1 MTCHLATRD
10 GVTCET
16 PGRWLAKSG
25 DWRDVTCKKCPQRF
39 DQLAEG
45 EWEAAF
51 HRRRISVATEAA
63 EFLGAGF
70 VWSLVRDAEEPT
82 ASLIRD
88 ILAAVFVG
96 LAEQHRQDVAA

>member
-10 GVTCET
+10 GVLCET
-16 PGRWLAKSG
+16 RGRWLARSG

-39 DQLAEG
+39 ELLALSES
-45 EWEAAF
+45 EAAF
-51 HRRRISVATEAA
+51 HRRRIAAATEAA

-70 VWSLVRDAEEPT
+70 VWSLVKDAEDATPC
-82 ASLIRD
+82 LIRD

-96 LAEQHRQDVAA
+96 LAEQYREERAA